1 MKKLLNK
8 LFKNGVNESFDV
20 HEKGEIDHS
29 LPKQEKTS
37 TNNTTEQSETE
48 TKLIQYTLNTKDLNM
63 TFKDGSTFNAQLLQ
77 DGKPVQNQKLVFNVC
92 NKDYNRKTDEN
103 GEAKLTINLNPN
115 KYTIKTTSEDITNTN
130 TIIVKPK
137 PNTTTNN
144 IKGIFVRAIDGDS
157 IPLKKLHEKGYT
169 HIFLSHMYYLNR
181 GAAALTRLSKTYH
194 QNGLKLIIF
203 YTTYYDGEIMIDPT
217 TKKADNRINTLIKIG
232 KVEGVDGVCLDYNR
246 YNSSTHSDKI
256 MDKITENTK
265 KVKTSLPNKEI
276 YGTCMGETYE
286 GALKPYYHQDIK
298 NWQCTPLIMLY
309 KYNYN
314 YSDKQMKNVYQS
326 LKKVNN
332 KCIPIFMNYH
342 GDSNVKDIGEKNLAH
357 DIENIGSKDYI
368 IFRYGTGSY

>member
-1 MKKLLNK
+1 MKKLLSK

-29 LPKQEKTS
+29 LPKQEKDDT
-37 TNNTTEQSETE
+37 TNHTEQSETE

-115 KYTIKTTSEDITNTN
+115 KYTIKTTSNNITNTN
-130 TIIVKPK
+130 TITVKPK
-137 PNTTTNN
+137 PNTINN
-144 IKGIFVRAIDGDS
+144 TIKGLFARGVDGDS

-169 HIFLSHMYYLNR
+169 HIFLSHMYYLNK

-203 YTTYYDGEIMIDPT
+203 YTTYYDGETMIDPT
-217 TKKADNRINTLIKIG
+217 TKKADNRISTIISIG
-232 KVEGVDGVCLDYNR
+232 KTEGVDGVCLDYNR
-246 YNSSTHSDKI
+246 HNSTIHSDKI
-256 MDKITENTK
+256 MNKITENTM
-265 KVKTSLPNKEI
+265 KVKTSLPNKEV
-276 YGTCMGETYE
+276 YGTCMFESTQT
-286 GALKPYYHQDIK
+286 LKDYYHQDIRE
-298 NWQCTPLIMLY
+298 WACTPLTMSY
-309 KYNYN
+309 KYNYK
-314 YSDKQMKNVYQS
+314 YSDSKMKTTYNG
-326 LKKVNN
+326 LKKTNDRL
-332 KCIPIFMNYH
+332 IPIFQNYK
-342 GDSNVKDIGEKNLAH
+342 GDSNIVDIGEKNLAH
-357 DIENIGSKDYI
+357 DIENIGSKNYV

>member
-1 MKKLLNK
+1 MKKLLSK

-29 LPKQEKTS
+29 LPKQEKDDT
-37 TNNTTEQSETE
+37 TNHTEQSETE
-48 TKLIQYTLNTKDLNM
+48 TKLIQYTLNTKNITM

-137 PNTTTNN
+137 PNTINN
-144 IKGIFVRAIDGDS
+144 TIKGLFARGVDGDS

-203 YTTYYDGEIMIDPT
+203 YTTYYDGETMIDPT
-217 TKKADNRINTLIKIG
+217 TKKADNRISTIISIG
-232 KVEGVDGVCLDYNR
+232 KTEGVDGVCLDYNR

-256 MDKITENTK
+256 MNKITENTM
-265 KVKTSLPNKEI
+265 KVKTSLPNKEV
-276 YGTCMGETYE
+276 YGTCMFESTQT
-286 GALKPYYHQDIK
+286 LKDYYHQDIRE
-298 NWQCTPLIMLY
+298 WACTPLTMSY
-309 KYNYN
+309 KYNYK
-314 YSDKQMKNVYQS
+314 YSDSKMKTTYNA
-326 LKKVNN
+326 LKKTNDRL
-332 KCIPIFMNYH
+332 IPIFQNYK
-342 GDSNVKDIGEKNLAH
+342 GDSNIVDIGEKNLAH
-357 DIENIGSKDYI
+357 DIENIHSKNYV

>member
-1 MKKLLNK
+1 MKKLLSK

-144 IKGIFVRAIDGDS
+144 IKGIFVRAINGDS

-169 HIFLSHMYYLNR
+169 HIFLSHMYYFNKN
-181 GAAALTRLSKTYH
+181 GSALSKLAETYH
-194 QNGLKLIIF
+194 KYGLKLIVF
-203 YTTYYDGEIMIDPT
+203 YTSYYDGETMIDPT

-276 YGTCMGETYE
+276 YGTCMFESTQT
-286 GALKPYYHQDIK
+286 LKDYYHQDIRE
-298 NWQCTPLIMLY
+298 WACTPLTMSY
-309 KYNYN
+309 KYNYK
-314 YSDKQMKNVYQS
+314 YSDSKMKTTYNA
-326 LKKVNN
+326 LKKTNDRL
-332 KCIPIFMNYH
+332 IPIFQNYK
-342 GDSNVKDIGEKNLAH
+342 GDSNIVDIGEKNLAH
-357 DIENIGSKDYI
+357 DIENIGSKNYA

>member
-29 LPKQEKTS
+29 LPKQEKDDT
-37 TNNTTEQSETE
+37 TNHTEQSETE

-144 IKGIFVRAIDGDS
+144 IKGLFARGVDGDS

-169 HIFLSHMYYLNR
+169 HIFLSHMYYLNK
-181 GAAALTRLSKTYH
+181 GATALTRLSKTYH

-203 YTTYYDGEIMIDPT
+203 YTTYYDGETMIDPT
-217 TKKADNRINTLIKIG
+217 TKKADNRISTIISIG
-232 KVEGVDGVCLDYNR
+232 KTEGVDGVCLDYNR
-246 YNSSTHSDKI
+246 HNSTIHSDKI
-256 MDKITENTK
+256 MNKITENTR
-265 KVKTSLPNKEI
+265 KVKTSLPNKEV
-276 YGTCMGETYE
+276 YGTCMFESTQ
-286 GALKPYYHQDIK
+286 ALKDYYHQDIRE
-298 NWQCTPLIMLY
+298 WACTPLTMSY
-309 KYNYN
+309 KYNYK
-314 YSDKQMKNVYQS
+314 YSDSKMKTTYNA
-326 LKKVNN
+326 LKKTNDRL
-332 KCIPIFMNYH
+332 IPIFQNYK
-342 GDSNVKDIGEKNLAH
+342 GDSNIVDIGEKNLAH
-357 DIENIGSKDYI
+357 DIENIHSKNYI

>member
-29 LPKQEKTS
+29 LPKQEKDDT
-37 TNNTTEQSETE
+37 TNHTEQSETE

-115 KYTIKTTSEDITNTN
+115 TYTIKTTSEDITNTN

-137 PNTTTNN
+137 PNTINN
-144 IKGIFVRAIDGDS
+144 TIKGLFARGVDGDS

-169 HIFLSHMYYLNR
+169 HIFLSHMYYLNK

-203 YTTYYDGEIMIDPT
+203 YTTYYDGETMIDPT
-217 TKKADNRINTLIKIG
+217 TKKADNRISTIISIG
-232 KVEGVDGVCLDYNR
+232 KTEGVDGVCLDYNR
-246 YNSSTHSDKI
+246 HNSTIHSDKI
-256 MDKITENTK
+256 MNKITENTR
-265 KVKTSLPNKEI
+265 KVKTSLPNKEV
-276 YGTCMGETYE
+276 YGTCMFESTQT
-286 GALKPYYHQDIK
+286 LKDYYHQDIRE
-298 NWQCTPLIMLY
+298 WACTPLTMSY
-309 KYNYN
+309 KYNYK
-314 YSDKQMKNVYQS
+314 YSDSKMKITYNG
-326 LKKVNN
+326 LKKTNDRL
-332 KCIPIFMNYH
+332 IPIFQNYK
-342 GDSNVKDIGEKNLAH
+342 GDSNIVDIGEKNLAH
-357 DIENIGSKDYI
+357 DIENIHSKNYV

>member
-37 TNNTTEQSETE
+37 TNNTTEQPNSQKEQA
-48 TKLIQYTLNTKDLNM
+48 QYTLNTKDLNM
-63 TFKDGSTFNAQLLQ
+63 TFKDGSTFNAQVLK

-137 PNTTTNN
+137 PNTINN
-144 IKGIFVRAIDGDS
+144 TIKGIFVRAIDGDS

-256 MDKITENTK
+256 MDKITENTM
-265 KVKTSLPNKEI
+265 KVKTSLPNKEV
-276 YGTCMGETYE
+276 YGTCMFESTQT
-286 GALKPYYHQDIK
+286 LKDYYHQDIRE
-298 NWQCTPLIMLY
+298 WACTPLTMSY
-309 KYNYN
+309 KYNYK
-314 YSDKQMKNVYQS
+314 YSDSKMKTTYNA
-326 LKKVNN
+326 LKKTNDRL
-332 KCIPIFMNYH
+332 IPIFQNYK
-342 GDSNVKDIGEKNLAH
+342 GDSNIVDIGEKNLAH

>member
-1 MKKLLNK
+1 MRNIISK
-8 LFKNGVNESFDV
+8 LFKNIINRLFDV

-29 LPKQEKTS
+29 LPKQEKKD
-37 TNNTTEQSETE
+37 TNKPTESSTTETE
-48 TKLIQYTLNTKDLNM
+48 QAKYTLNTKDLNM

-115 KYTIKTTSEDITNTN
+115 KYSIKTTSEDITNTN

-137 PNTTTNN
+137 PNTITTNV
-144 IKGIFVRAIDGDS
+144 KGIFVRGVDGDS

-169 HIFLSHMYYLNR
+169 HIFLSHMYYLNK
-181 GAAALTRLSKTYH
+181 GAAALTKLSKTYH

-203 YTTYYDGEIMIDPT
+203 YTTYYDGETMIDPT
-217 TKKADNRINTLIKIG
+217 TKKADNRIDTIIKIG
-232 KVEGVDGVCLDYNR
+232 RVEGVDGVCLDYNR
-246 YNSSTHSDKI
+246 HNSRTHNERI
-256 MDKITENTK
+256 MNRITDNTK

-276 YGTCMGETYE
+276 YGTCMFESTNT
-286 GALKPYYHQDIK
+286 LKDYYHQDIAK
-298 NWQCTPLIMLY
+298 WSCTPLTMSY

-314 YSDKQMKNVYQS
+314 YSDSKMKTTYNS
-326 LKKVNN
+326 LKKTNN
-332 KCIPIFMNYH
+332 NIIPIFQNYK
-342 GDSNVKDIGEKNLAH
+342 GDSNVVDIGEKNLAH
-357 DIENIGSKDYI
+357 DIENINSKNYI

>member
-1 MKKLLNK
+1 MKKLLSK

-29 LPKQEKTS
+29 LPKQEKDDT
-37 TNNTTEQSETE
+37 TNHTEQSETE

-115 KYTIKTTSEDITNTN
+115 KYTIKTTSNNITNTN
-130 TIIVKPK
+130 TITVKPK
-137 PNTTTNN
+137 PNTINN
-144 IKGIFVRAIDGDS
+144 TIKGLFARGVDGDS

-169 HIFLSHMYYLNR
+169 HIFLSHMYYLNK

-203 YTTYYDGEIMIDPT
+203 YTTYYDGETMIDPT
-217 TKKADNRINTLIKIG
+217 TKKADNRISTIISIG
-232 KVEGVDGVCLDYNR
+232 KTEGVDGVCLDYNR
-246 YNSSTHSDKI
+246 HNSTIHSDKI
-256 MDKITENTK
+256 MNKITENTM
-265 KVKTSLPNKEI
+265 KVKTSLPNKEV
-276 YGTCMGETYE
+276 YGTCMFESTQT
-286 GALKPYYHQDIK
+286 LKDYYHQDIRE
-298 NWQCTPLIMLY
+298 WACTPLTMSY
-309 KYNYN
+309 KYNYK
-314 YSDKQMKNVYQS
+314 YSDSKMKTTYNG
-326 LKKVNN
+326 LKKTNDRL
-332 KCIPIFMNYH
+332 IPIFQNYK
-342 GDSNVKDIGEKNLAH
+342 GDSNIVDIGEKNLAH
-357 DIENIGSKDYI
+357 DIENIHSKNYV

>member
-20 HEKGEIDHS
+20 HENGEIDHS

-63 TFKDGSTFNAQLLQ
+63 TFKDGSTFNAQVLK

-137 PNTTTNN
+137 PNTINN
-144 IKGIFVRAIDGDS
+144 TIKGLFARGVDGDS

-169 HIFLSHMYYLNR
+169 HIFLSHMYYLNK

-203 YTTYYDGEIMIDPT
+203 YTTYYDGETMINPT

-276 YGTCMGETYE
+276 HGTCMFESTQT
-286 GALKPYYHQDIK
+286 LKDYYHQDIRE
-298 NWQCTPLIMLY
+298 WACTPLTMSY
-309 KYNYN
+309 KYNYK
-314 YSDKQMKNVYQS
+314 YSDSKMKTTYNA
-326 LKKVNN
+326 LKKTNN
-332 KCIPIFMNYH
+332 RLIPIFQNYK
-342 GDSNVKDIGEKNLAH
+342 GDSNIVDIGEKNLAH
-357 DIENIGSKDYI
+357 DIENIGSKNYA

>member
-20 HEKGEIDHS
+20 HKKGEIDHS
-29 LPKQEKTS
+29 LPKQEKDDT
-37 TNNTTEQSETE
+37 TNHTEQSETE

-137 PNTTTNN
+137 PNTINN
-144 IKGIFVRAIDGDS
+144 TIKGLFARGVDGDS

-203 YTTYYDGEIMIDPT
+203 YTTYYDGETMINPT

-276 YGTCMGETYE
+276 YGTCMFESTQT
-286 GALKPYYHQDIK
+286 LKDYYHQDIRE
-298 NWQCTPLIMLY
+298 WACTPLTMSY

-314 YSDKQMKNVYQS
+314 YSDSKMKTTYNA
-326 LKKVNN
+326 LKKTNN
-332 KCIPIFMNYH
+332 RLIPIFQNYK
-342 GDSNVKDIGEKNLAH
+342 GDSNIVDIGEKNLAH
-357 DIENIGSKDYI
+357 DIENIGSKNYV

>member
-1 MKKLLNK
+1 MKKLLSK

-29 LPKQEKTS
+29 LPKQEKGDT
-37 TNNTTEQSETE
+37 TNHIEQSETE

-63 TFKDGSTFNAQLLQ
+63 TFKDSSTFNAQLLQ

-137 PNTTTNN
+137 PNTINN
-144 IKGIFVRAIDGDS
+144 TIKGLFARGVDGDS

-203 YTTYYDGEIMIDPT
+203 YTTYYDGETMINPT

-276 YGTCMGETYE
+276 YGTCMFESTQT
-286 GALKPYYHQDIK
+286 LKDYYHQDIRE
-298 NWQCTPLIMLY
+298 WACTPLTMSY
-309 KYNYN
+309 KYNYK
-314 YSDKQMKNVYQS
+314 YSDSKMKTTYNA
-326 LKKVNN
+326 LKKTNN
-332 KCIPIFMNYH
+332 RLIPIFQNYK
-342 GDSNVKDIGEKNLAH
+342 GDSNIVDIGEKNLAH
-357 DIENIGSKDYI
+357 DIENIGSKNYA